1 MATVLEYAKLLG
13 YALVATVIFVFVRLF
28 PGFNNSKATGLAVV
42 RAVGYE
48 VMFVGF
54 FTIVLGFVLT
64 SINLIVGADGR
75 PHFTLR

>member
-1 MATVLEYAKLLG
+1 MATALELGKLLG
-13 YALVATVIFVFVRLF
+13 YAVFISVVLVFVRLF

-42 RAVGYE
+42 RAIGYE
-48 VMFVGF
+48 VMIVGL

-64 SINLIVGADGR
+64 RINLIVGGDGR